1 MMKMKKLGICLLLAL
16 VVCLG
21 GKATAQAS
29 SGRIQMSVLNPTVQK
44 GDMFTVV
51 CKVTSD
57 EEFLDTEFKLSYDS
71 EVVTFLEGG
80 SKVSGDSGLLV
91 ISSTGNEETVT
102 KKTFALQFAADQMG
116 SVAFEIEGSPKITDA
131 DGNGFSVISNSL
143 RVSIAKK
150 TKKKKQDKKQ
160 DKTDQNAEKEEP
172 KPSDPPAA
180 TMQPADVTPN
190 ADITLPD
197 VSEQDSSMAS
207 TESLLPSASPVS
219 DPAKNTSDSLPN
231 SIFLVMIVGLI
242 VIMFIIFAVLIRN
255 TRPGRD
261 S

>member
-1 MMKMKKLGICLLLAL
+1 MLAL

-102 KKTFALQFAADQMG
+102 KKTFALQFAADQTG

-150 TKKKKQDKKQ
+150 TKKK

>member
-1 MMKMKKLGICLLLAL
+1 MLAL

-29 SGRIQMSVLNPTVQK
+29 SARIQMSVLKPTVQK
-44 GDMFTVV
+44 GDTFTVV

-102 KKTFALQFAADQMG
+102 KKTFALQFAADQTG
-116 SVAFEIEGSPKITDA
+116 SVAFEIEGTPKITDA

-150 TKKKKQDKKQ
+150 TKKK
-160 DKTDQNAEKEEP
+160 DKTEQNTEKEEP

-180 TMQPADVTPN
+180 TMQPADATPN
-190 ADITLPD
+190 TDITLPD

-207 TESLLPSASPVS
+207 TESPLPSASPVS
-219 DPAKNTSDSLPN
+219 DPSKNTSDSLPN

-255 TRPGRD
+255 TRSGRD

>member
-1 MMKMKKLGICLLLAL
+1 MMKMKKMGICFLLAL

-44 GDMFTVV
+44 GDTFTVV

-91 ISSTGNEETVT
+91 ISSTGNEEMVT
-102 KKTFALQFAADQMG
+102 KKIFALQFAADQTG
-116 SVAFEIEGSPKITDA
+116 SVAFEIEGTPKITDA

-150 TKKKKQDKKQ
+150 TKKK
-160 DKTDQNAEKEEP
+160 DKTEQNAEKEEP
-172 KPSDPPAA
+172 KPSDPPAT
-180 TMQPADVTPN
+180 TMQPADATPN
-190 ADITLPD
+190 TDITLPD
-197 VSEQDSSMAS
+197 VSEQDSSMAP
-207 TESLLPSASPVS
+207 TESPLPSASPVL

-255 TRPGRD
+255 TRSGRD

>member
-172 KPSDPPAA
+172 KP
-180 TMQPADVTPN
+180 ADVTPN